1 MLLNYYFRW
10 WVVVDSNEGKA
21 GQQGKTAGC
30 LEKGAQKPV
39 PAQKA
44 EPEKGNI
51 VGCQADRLNDFAA
64 RSPDC

>member
-1 MLLNYYFRW
+1 M
-10 WVVVDSNEGKA
+10 SNEGKA